1 LLEVSVYTLSLS
13 AKYYTMVERVTEGI
27 SIMVETFY
35 QAAQSNP
42 ISAEYLF
49 SYRITI
55 ENRTLYP
62 VKLLSRHWHI
72 MDSNGTY
79 REVQGEGVVG
89 RQPIIEPGNTY
100 QYTSAAGLRSDM
112 GKMSGT
118 YLIENLFNKKKFNVI
133 IPEFHLIVPAKMN

>member
-1 LLEVSVYTLSLS
+1 LLEISVYTLSLS

>member
-1 LLEVSVYTLSLS
+1 
-13 AKYYTMVERVTEGI
+13 MVERVTEGI

>member
-1 LLEVSVYTLSLS
+1 MLEVSVYTLSLS

>member
-1 LLEVSVYTLSLS
+1 
-13 AKYYTMVERVTEGI
+13 MVERVTEGI

-35 QAAQSNP
+35 QSAQSNP

-55 ENRTLYP
+55 ENRSLYP

>member
-1 LLEVSVYTLSLS
+1 MLEISVYTLSLS